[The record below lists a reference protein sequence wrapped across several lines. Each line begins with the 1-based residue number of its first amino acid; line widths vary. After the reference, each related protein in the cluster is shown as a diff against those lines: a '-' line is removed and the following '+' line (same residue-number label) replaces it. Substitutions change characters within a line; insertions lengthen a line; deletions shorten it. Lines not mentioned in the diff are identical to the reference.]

1 MSSNASLFRF
11 LGAFFLFLTIGGY
24 AQPSLSLSDAI
35 QQGLANNFQVQI
47 SEYQR
52 DIAAN
57 NNDWGVAGRYPS
69 INLTLNSNNSY
80 RNLNNPASVLL
91 ESNTFNTGVTPG
103 VQLNWTLFDGYR
115 AKITKEQLEQQQ
127 QLGNG
132 NIKLSVENSIQAI
145 IQAYYNA
152 VIQQEQLNVLEEVLT
167 LSRDRVAYQELRKE
181 YGQSSTFDIL
191 QTQDAYLNDST
202 NYIVQLNTL
211 ATAIRSLNLAM
222 GVEDPTVNY
231 VLTDSLTADVPN
243 YTLEDL
249 QQRMENNNHQLAV
262 QYINRELAATNTR
275 LQEANMKPNVQLQS
289 GINYDVSLAAGE
301 QRFTFNPEPQSIPEV
316 AAKTFTG
323 FVNLSASYPLYD
335 AGVRKKRIQNA
346 RTEELIAQL
355 NINDIKRQLNN
366 QLNNTLA
373 TYNSQK
379 QLVKVTAQLVDNAR
393 RNIEIADERFRGGQI
408 NSFDYRS
415 IQLSYINASQQQ
427 LNAIFNLKNTE
438 TELVRLIG
446 GLVR

>member
-1 MSSNASLFRF
+1 MFSNASLFKILSAF
-11 LGAFFLFLTIGGY
+11 LLLAAVRGN
-24 AQPSLSLSDAI
+24 AQQSLSLSDAI
-35 QQGLANNFQVQI
+35 QEGLANNFQVQI

-52 DIAAN
+52 DIAVN
-57 NNDWGVAGRYPS
+57 NNDWGVAGRYPA
-69 INLTLNSNNSY
+69 IDLTLNSNNNY
-80 RNLNNPASVLL
+80 RDLTNPGSVLR
-91 ESNTFNTGVTPG
+91 ESNTINTGLTPG

-115 AKITKEQLEQQQ
+115 VKITKNQLEQQQ
-127 QLGNG
+127 QIGNG
-132 NIKLSVENSIQAI
+132 NIKLSVENSIQTI

-152 VIQQEQLNVLEEVLT
+152 VVQQEQLKVLEEVLT

-181 YGQSSTFDIL
+181 FGQSSTFDIL
-191 QTQDAYLNDST
+191 QSQDAYFNDST
-202 NYIVQLNTL
+202 NYIIQLNTL
-211 ATAIRSLNLAM
+211 ATAVRSLKLTM
-222 GVEDPTVNY
+222 GVDDPSLDY
-231 VLTDSLTADVPN
+231 VLTDNLTADVPD

-249 QQRMENNNHQLAV
+249 MQRMENNNHQLAV
-262 QYINRELAATNTR
+262 QYLNRELAATNTR
-275 LQEANMKPNVQLQS
+275 LQEASLKPTVQLQS
-289 GINYDVSLAAGE
+289 GINYDVSLAIGE
-301 QRFTFNPEPQSIPEV
+301 QKFSFDPQPQELPQV

-323 FVNLSASYPLYD
+323 FLNLSASYPLYD
-335 AGVRKKRIQNA
+335 AGVRKKRIENA
-346 RTEELIAQL
+346 KTEELIAQL

-366 QLNNTLA
+366 QLSNTLA

-379 QLVKVTAQLVDNAR
+379 QLVQLTAKLVDNAR
-393 RNIEIADERFRGGQI
+393 RNIEIADERFRGGLI